1 MICTGNEYIAIPEIE
16 ENSDVLS
23 INVLSI
29 AHRGMIEFRGGEKPF
44 LHLGLSIDGK
54 ESEFLS
60 FTQDRYWIPTFSSET
75 HSYSATYQLLSPKD
89 QKGFVQVITVQN
101 KTEQSLEANVDIAGS
116 IAEVLHTVNE
126 SKPFEG
132 SMHAYKTSWSN
143 CPCFDIRSGF
153 PVLALAPITSD
164 TSSWTYS
171 DGPSISF
178 TMEAPLEVPAL
189 KDAQFAIYWGVGYE
203 EVSAVTSAREF
214 SRQGVGALY
223 QEQIGYLD
231 SIITPTGDTQMD
243 TTLFRNLLFAIHYAT
258 GRAID
263 TEELVLITSR
273 SPRYYVS
280 AAYWDRDSLLW
291 SFPAILEV
299 DQTLA
304 REMLYYVSTR
314 QKRNVGIHSRYID
327 GTILEPGFELDEL
340 CAPILA
346 IDAYIQKTSEPI
358 LEDGDIKSLIERII
372 TKLEMVETETGLYKT
387 FLQPTDDMHVYPL
400 LTYNNALVHAVFSI
414 LTSWNW
420 NGKATHW
427 LERKEAVKEAIE
439 THLVQDHQGKRQYV
453 WSTDGMGNY
462 DIYDEPPGS
471 LLLLP
476 LFGITSLSDELY
488 LNTVTTIT
496 NPAYEYSFAG
506 TNFAAI
512 GCPHAPHPWILSL
525 ANEVRVL
532 HTEAAI
538 QKLLHASMDHG
549 IACESIDE
557 NTGYATTG
565 EAFATCAGYIAYV
578 LIGEMKARGKWKA

>member
-23 INVLSI
+23 INVLSM
-29 AHRGMIEFRGGEKPF
+29 AQRGMIEFRGGEKPF
-44 LHLGLSIDGK
+44 LHLGLSVNGTA
-54 ESEFLS
+54 SEFSS

-75 HSYSATYQLLSPKD
+75 PSYSATYQLLSPKD

-101 KTEQSLEANVDIAGS
+101 KTEHSLEARIGLTGS

-126 SKPFEG
+126 SKLFEG
-132 SMHAYKTSWSN
+132 SMHAYATSWSD

-153 PVLALAPITSD
+153 PVLALAPITS
-164 TSSWTYS
+164 TSSNWTYS
-171 DGPSISF
+171 DGSSISF
-178 TMEAPLEVPAL
+178 TMETPLEVPASG
-189 KDAQFAIYWGVGYE
+189 DAQFAIYWGVGYE

-214 SRQGVGALY
+214 SRQGVETLY
-223 QEQIGYLD
+223 QEQICYLD
-231 SIITPTGDTQMD
+231 SIIKPTGDTQMD
-243 TTLFRNLLFAIHYAT
+243 TTLFKNLLFAIHYAT
-258 GRAID
+258 GRTID
-263 TEELVLITSR
+263 TEELVLVTSR

-299 DQTLA
+299 DQALA
-304 REMLYYVSTR
+304 REMLSYVSTR

-346 IDAYIQKTSEPI
+346 IDAYYQKTSEPI
-358 LEDGDIKSLIERII
+358 LEDSDIKSLTNRII
-372 TKLEMVETETGLYKT
+372 GKLEAVETETGLYKT
-387 FLQPTDDMHVYPL
+387 FLQPTDDMHVYPM

-414 LTSWNW
+414 LASWNW
-420 NGKATHW
+420 NGKASHW
-427 LERKEAVKEAIE
+427 TERKEAVKRAIE
-439 THLVQDHQGKRQYV
+439 MYLVKDHQGKRQYV
-453 WSTDGMGNY
+453 WSTDGNGNY

-476 LFGITSLSDELY
+476 LFGITSLTDEVY
-488 LNTVTTIT
+488 LNTVSTIT
-496 NPAYEYSFAG
+496 DPAYEYSFAG

-532 HTEAAI
+532 HTEASI
-538 QKLLHASMDHG
+538 QKLLHAPMDHG

-557 NTGYATTG
+557 HTGYATTG
-565 EAFATCAGYIAYV
+565 EAFATCAGYLSYV
-578 LIGEMKARGKWKA
+578 LIGEMKARGNWKA